1 MNGSVPQMREKPEQA
16 PANESENKPLSK
28 IPLHQSK
35 WLVGIQWLYNHRF
48 HLILA
53 QQILKSVF

>member
-1 MNGSVPQMREKPEQA
+1 MREKPEQA